1 MAYMTVPFT
10 KFGIVKPVVNR
21 LSSKI
26 FAIAVLMITIAKLR
40 LLLKLHILATA

>member
-1 MAYMTVPFT
+1 MSVSFT
-10 KFGIVKPVVNR
+10 KFGITKPIMDH

-40 LLLKLHILATA
+40 LLLKLHILATT